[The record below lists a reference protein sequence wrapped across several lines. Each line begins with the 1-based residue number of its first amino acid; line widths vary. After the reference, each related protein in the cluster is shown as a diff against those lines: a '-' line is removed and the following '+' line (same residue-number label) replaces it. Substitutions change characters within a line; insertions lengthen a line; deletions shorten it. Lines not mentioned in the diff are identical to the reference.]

1 MLLGLAMPGPV
12 LQQMHDVTASVV
24 LIPSA
29 DIAARLA
36 EKLPEWEA
44 LDMVPGE
51 RFPEVRPI
59 TESTLI
65 ACVLVHLLK
74 LGQELIQ
81 RPID

>member
-12 LQQMHDVTASVV
+12 LEQMHDVTASVV

-36 EKLPEWEA
+36 EKLPGWEA

-51 RFPEVRPI
+51 RFPEVRTK

-74 LGQELIQ
+74 LGQELIH
-81 RPID
+81 RLID

>member
-12 LQQMHDVTASVV
+12 LEQMHDVTASVV

-65 ACVLVHLLK
+65 ACVLVHELK
-74 LGQELIQ
+74 LSQEVIHK
-81 RPID
+81 PID

>member
-12 LQQMHDVTASVV
+12 LEQMHDVTASVV

-74 LGQELIQ
+74 LGQELIH

>member
-1 MLLGLAMPGPV
+1 MLLGLAVPGPV
-12 LQQMHDVTASVV
+12 LEQMHDVTASVV

-74 LGQELIQ
+74 LGQELIH